1 MAGIL
6 ENYCKGLTGR
16 SIAVLGA
23 GVSNKPLIALLLKY
37 GLNVTIRDK
46 GGRESFEPGLLASW
60 ESGGAKLIL
69 GEDYLD
75 GLGEDVIFRSPG
87 IMPHTPQLAAAVAN
101 GSVLT
106 SEMEAFFA
114 LCPCPILA
122 VTGSDGK
129 TTTTTIIAELLKA
142 AGYRIWVGGNIGTP
156 LLDKVDE
163 MAPDHRAV
171 LELSSFQLMTMRR
184 SPQIAVVTN
193 LAPNHLDKHTDM
205 DEYVAA
211 KENILAWQSGNDRVI
226 LNADNPIAASFAAQ
240 APGKVTWFSRLS
252 RPEGDAVWFED
263 GAIWLRDGAGERKLL
278 ERRDIL
284 LPGDHNVENYM
295 AAIAAVRDLVDPAAI
310 AAFAKTFGG
319 VEHRIELCGEIRG
332 VRWYNDSIGTSP
344 SRTIAGLRSFE
355 QKVILIA
362 GGYDKHI
369 PFDALGPEVVEHVKA
384 LYLTGDTA
392 QKIRRAVEAAP
403 GYDPAALPIIETED
417 LAGAVEA
424 AYAVA
429 QAGDVVI
436 LSPACAAFDRFKNFM
451 ERGKVFKALVAKLK
465 DRE

>member
-1 MAGIL
+1 MAVNMEDYYESLRG
-6 ENYCKGLTGR
+6 K

-23 GVSNKPLIALLLKY
+23 GVSNKPLIALLLAA
-37 GLNVTIRDK
+37 GLDVTVRDK
-46 GGRESFEPGLLASW
+46 SGREGFDPALLAGW
-60 ESGGAKLIL
+60 EAQGAKLRL
-69 GEDYLD
+69 GEDYLE
-75 GLGEDVIFRSPG
+75 GLTEDVIFRSPG
-87 IMPHTPQLAAAVAN
+87 IMPHTPELAAAVAN

-142 AGYRIWVGGNIGTP
+142 AGYKTWVGGNIGTP
-156 LLDKVDE
+156 LLDKVGE
-163 MAPDHRAV
+163 MTAQDRVV
-171 LELSSFQLMTMRR
+171 LELSSFQLMTMTR
-184 SPQIAVVTN
+184 SPHVAVVTN

-211 KENILAWQSGNDRVI
+211 KRNILAWQSPEDRVV
-226 LNADNPIAASFAAQ
+226 LNADNPLTAAFAPQ
-240 APGKVTWFSRLS
+240 APGQVTWFSFRGE
-252 RPEGDAVWFED
+252 PQGEAVFLRD
-263 GAIWLRDGAGERKLL
+263 GAIWRKDGGGTRKVLD
-278 ERRDIL
+278 RADIL

-295 AAIAAVRDLVDPAAI
+295 AAIAAVGDQVDPAGI
-310 AAFAKTFGG
+310 VSFARSFGG

-344 SRTIAGLRSFE
+344 SRTIAGLRSFA

-369 PFDALGPEVVEHVKA
+369 PFDALGPEIVSHVKA

-392 QKIRRAVEAAP
+392 QKIRQVVEAAP
-403 GYDPAALPIIETED
+403 GYDPAALPIVETAD
-417 LAGAVEA
+417 LAGAVEG
-424 AYAVA
+424 AYAAA
-429 QAGDVVI
+429 QPGDVVI
-436 LSPACAAFDRFKNFM
+436 LSPACAAFDRYKNFM
-451 ERGKVFKALVAKLK
+451 ERGRVFKALVAELK
-465 DRE
+465 NRE